1 MHRRICHPK
10 WHFWKKSRSH
20 SFLWSLLSDTPIDV
34 SKKVSLSLPY
44 EDNQRTFLFFSIK
57 AFFLPSLLPWH
68 CSSPFFKFNSQ
79 PPSFASLDLL
89 NLRANKFRA
98 WNTINNKIWLVLL
111 SAATRLF
118 WLGRSIERFACRWK
132 SISISNSRIFW
143 DKFVHKNYIC
153 LSYFPQNHTFQGPGP
168 MKPAF
173 SSWSTYSTRLFL
185 TFELDTDTRH
195 TRFCFPIFF
204 KCVLSTH
211 KILMEPLP
219 QWRIKCVSLV
229 KVTKKLL

>member
-118 WLGRSIERFACRWK
+118 WLGRSIERFACRCK
-132 SISISNSRIFW
+132 SISIQIQGYSGISLFISVYR
-143 DKFVHKNYIC
+143 
-153 LSYFPQNHTFQGPGP
+153 TFLKIIHFKVLVLWNLPFHLEVP
-168 MKPAF
+168 IPF
-173 SSWSTYSTRLFL
+173 TRLFL

-204 KCVLSTH
+204 KCVLSKH